1 MPMTI
6 TCASM
11 GYSCGFGITGDS
23 LDQILSGV
31 KHHSRE
37 YHGYSAEEVESED
50 KLEAWKGAIRQAS
63 RPGATRTP
71 HDESDRDIVPH

>member
-1 MPMTI
+1 MPMTM

-11 GYSCGFGITGDS
+11 GYGCGYEVTGDS

-31 KHHSRE
+31 KHHALE
-37 YHGYSAEEVESED
+37 FHGYTKEETESPD
-50 KLEAWKGAIRQAS
+50 KIEAWKGAMRQTA

-71 HDESDRDIVPH
+71 RDESDRDVVPH